1 MKIFVSNLGCHVDG
15 NELYHFFAPFGHV
28 ASATVIT
35 DKETGKSLRYG
46 FVDMTDADSVQQA
59 IQKLH
64 GKVVE
69 GRSISVS
76 LSKGKKTN
84 HKSLEIKKRQSATY
98 R

>member
-1 MKIFVSNLGCHVDG
+1 MKIFVSNLGCHVEGAD
-15 NELYHFFAPFGHV
+15 LYQFFAPFGNV
-28 ASATVIT
+28 ASATVVT

-46 FVDMTDADSVQQA
+46 FVEMPDENSSQQA

-64 GKVVE
+64 GKIVE

-76 LSKGKKTN
+76 LSKEKQNTG
-84 HKSLEIKKRQSATY
+84 KSLLMKKRAITMY